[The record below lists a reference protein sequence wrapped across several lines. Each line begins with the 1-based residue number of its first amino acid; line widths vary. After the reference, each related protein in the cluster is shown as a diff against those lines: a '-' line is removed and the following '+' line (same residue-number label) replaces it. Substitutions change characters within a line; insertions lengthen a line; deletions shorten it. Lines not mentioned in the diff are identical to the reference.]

1 MIYILA
7 ALLALTLMYK
17 GKGYYA
23 WSVPGALVIANWHV
37 TATTAPTPLCQAIVF
52 GFVAAALIFGIQPL
66 RRAVLTSPIMKMVK
80 RILPTIGETERIALE
95 AGDAW
100 WEADIFSGNPD
111 WQKLHD
117 LKLKPLSKKEK
128 AFLDNETEEL
138 CKLLDDEK
146 IAQDRDLSPAAWKYI
161 KENKFLGMIIPE
173 KHGGLGFGAAG
184 HAAVVTK
191 ISSKSLAA
199 AVTVMVPNSL
209 GPGELLMHY
218 GTDAQKRKYLKNLA
232 EGKDIPCFALTEPLA
247 GSDAASGTSFG
258 TVVKKKVN
266 GKDVLGIELTVNK
279 RYITLAPIATVVGL
293 AFRLHDPKN
302 LLGKNTEENGGDL
315 GITCALIDRKTEGLD
330 IGNQHDPMGVPF
342 KNGPI
347 RAKKMFVPIDVIIG
361 GTDYAGQGWRMLMEC
376 LGAGRG
382 ISLPS
387 LAVGA
392 TQTSTRAATA
402 YANVREQFG
411 LSIGRFEGVRE
422 PIAQMASNSY
432 WMDATKRMTCGAVDL
447 GVSPSVASAIAK
459 AYLTEAMR
467 KDINAAMDIF
477 GGSAICRGPN
487 NIFARHYNGIP
498 IGITVEGANI
508 LTRSLIVYGQGAMRC
523 HPYLQAEVNAI
534 QEGDLPAFDRAFFGH
549 VNHVFKNGVRSIL
562 LTLTGG
568 RLKGTPNN
576 VPGAYK
582 GYYRTLNRLSASF
595 AYVADMGLA
604 CLGGELKRKE
614 YLSGHY
620 ADAFAHLFI
629 ATSMLKRLHDEKYPL
644 DHAPAAHHA
653 LQDVIH
659 KAEVALNDVITNLP
673 NKLGGAF
680 KMKAR
685 LYGLPFGVMTKA
697 PNDNAIDALAGGALT
712 NPKLRDALTSQIH
725 VPHAKSAGLGALENA
740 YALNQDAAKAKKKVI
755 GLLRKGLIAK
765 ADILTMAKEARALNK
780 LTDAEEKTIKAAYK
794 AMVDVVQV
802 ADYTPA
808 DYKKLK

>member
-1 MIYILA
+1 MIYLLAAILA
-7 ALLALTLMYK
+7 LVLMYK

-23 WSVPGALVIANWHV
+23 WAAPIALLMVNWHMG
-37 TATTAPTPLCQAIVF
+37 ATTAPSLMCQAMICAFIVAVVVF
-52 GFVAAALIFGIQPL
+52 GVHPL
-66 RRAVLTSPIMKMVK
+66 RAQLISRPIMGIVK
-80 RILPTIGETERIALE
+80 KILPTIGETERIALE

-100 WEADIFSGNPD
+100 WEADLFQGNPD
-111 WQKLHD
+111 WNKLHD
-117 LKLKPLSKKEK
+117 LKIKPLTKKEQ

-146 IAQDRDLSPAAWKYI
+146 IAQDRDLSPKAWEYI
-161 KENKFLGMIIPE
+161 KKKKFLGMIIPE
-173 KHGGLGFGAAG
+173 EHGGLGFGAAG

-218 GTDAQKRKYLKNLA
+218 GTDEQKKRYLKPLA

-247 GSDAASGTSFG
+247 GSDAASGTSEG
-258 TVVKKKVN
+258 VVVKKKIN
-266 GKDVLGIELTVNK
+266 GKEMLGISLTLNK

-293 AFRLHDPKN
+293 AFKLKDPKN
-302 LLGKNTEENGGDL
+302 YLGKGENI
-315 GITCALIDRKTEGLD
+315 GITCALIDRATKGLD

-342 KNGPI
+342 RNGPI
-347 RAKKMFVPIDVIIG
+347 RAKDMFVPIDTIIG
-361 GTDYAGQGWRMLMEC
+361 GPDYAGQGWRMLMEC

-392 TQTSTRAATA
+392 TQVSTRATTA

-411 LSIGRFEGVRE
+411 IAIGKFEGVRE
-422 PIAQMASNSY
+422 PITQMASNSY

-467 KDINAAMDIF
+467 KDINAAMDVF
-477 GGSAICRGPN
+477 GGAAICRGEN

-534 QEGDLPAFDRAFFGH
+534 GAGNLKAFDAAFFGH
-549 VNHVFKNGVRSIL
+549 VNHVFTNGVRSFF

-568 RLKGTPNN
+568 AIKP
-576 VPGAYK
+576 VPAAVPLEFRK
-582 GYYRTLNRLSASF
+582 YYRTLNRLTASL
-595 AYVADMGLA
+595 AYVADIGLA
-604 CLGGELKRKE
+604 CLGGELKRRE

-620 ADAFAHLFI
+620 ADAFAHIFI
-629 ATSMLKRLHDEKYPL
+629 ASSVLKRLHDEGYKSH
-644 DHAPAAHHA
+644 DAVAAHHA
-653 LQDVIH
+653 LVSNLH
-659 KAEVALNDVITNLP
+659 TAELALSRVITNLP
-673 NKLGGAF
+673 NKFFGLF

-685 LYGLPFGVMTKA
+685 LYGLPFGVLTHEPDDA
-697 PNDNAIDALAGGALT
+697 LNDALAAAALGDE
-712 NPKLRDALTSQIH
+712 KLRETLTSAIH
-725 VPHAKSAGLGALENA
+725 IPHEKEAGLGTLEAA
-740 YALNQDAAKAKKKVI
+740 YTLSKQAEAAKKR
-755 GLLRKGLIAK
+755 LLKNVRSGKIAK
-765 ADILTMAKEARALNK
+765 ADIITMAKQAREASLLSVEDENA
-780 LTDAEEKTIKAAYK
+780 IKAAHK
-794 AMVDVVQV
+794 AMVEVVQV
-802 ADYTPA
+802 ADYAPKVY
-808 DYKKLK
+808 DSLK